1 MGLFVREDPGYQ
13 ENTRQTGFNRYKQ
26 LLSIRFGQWWK
37 AGMITLAGFVPLAA
51 GIVCAIQMSS
61 VLVLIPCSILGGMIA
76 GPFLAGLYDAVL
88 RGLRDDPLP
97 WKDAWAR
104 AWKQNWRDSLLPGA
118 VMGLMAGLYAFMA
131 MLFWWAEA
139 PPTPGTAALYLFSL
153 LLVLAAGTLLWPQVV
168 LFEQKP
174 LARLRNAALF
184 LLKRFWRVMGAGL
197 VQLAYLTIVVLFA
210 PWTLLLLPVTGIW
223 YVVFLSQLL
232 IYKQLDEDFHIEE
245 SIQKAMAGS
254 L

>member
-13 ENTRQTGFNRYKQ
+13 ENIRQTGFNRYKQ

-139 PPTPGTAALYLFSL
+139 PPTP
-153 LLVLAAGTLLWPQVV
+153 QVV

-245 SIQKAMAGS
+245 SIQKAMAGP

>member
-1 MGLFVREDPGYQ
+1 MRETK
-13 ENTRQTGFNRYKQ
+13 E
-26 LLSIRFGQWWK
+26 IRVIWNEERRSL
-37 AGMITLAGFVPLAA
+37 TLEGEP
-51 GIVCAIQMSS
+51 
-61 VLVLIPCSILGGMIA
+61 VLE
-76 GPFLAGLYDAVL
+76 
-88 RGLRDDPLP
+88 
-97 WKDAWAR
+97 
-104 AWKQNWRDSLLPGA
+104 
-118 VMGLMAGLYAFMA
+118 YA
-131 MLFWWAEA
+131 
-139 PPTPGTAALYLFSL
+139 
-153 LLVLAAGTLLWPQVV
+153 LLWPQVV

-197 VQLAYLTIVVLFA
+197 VQLAYLTIMVLFA

-245 SIQKAMAGS
+245 SIQKAMAGP